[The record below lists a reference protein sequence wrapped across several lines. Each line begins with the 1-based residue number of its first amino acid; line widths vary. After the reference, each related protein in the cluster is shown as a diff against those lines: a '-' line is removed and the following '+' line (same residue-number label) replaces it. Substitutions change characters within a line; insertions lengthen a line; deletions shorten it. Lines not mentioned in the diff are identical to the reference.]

1 MYNGIIVENSLTDL
15 SCLKALNIMNT
26 WQDGTWILHKV
37 EITEAQIEQLA
48 VCIKDGPWYTHFW
61 DTAKENIIVVFK
73 NKTFLIRAH
82 DHRTWE
88 DAVVY
93 GRNLGIPLEQ
103 DLGFPHRSA
112 QASLPYRGSP
122 LT

>member
-1 MYNGIIVENSLTDL
+1 MYIGIIVENSLTDL
-15 SCLKALNIMNT
+15 SCLKVLKIMNT

-37 EITEAQIEQLA
+37 EITEVQIEQLA
-48 VCIKDGPWYTHFW
+48 ACINGGPWYTHFW

-73 NKTFLIRAH
+73 NKTFPIKAQDRA
-82 DHRTWE
+82 TWN

-103 DLGFPHRSA
+103 LDFLIDQDL
-112 QASLPYRGSP
+112 
-122 LT
+122 